1 MGKGDPII
9 AAAFVVLGILITI
22 GSYDMGLWTSSQP
35 GVGLM
40 PFGLG
45 ILLILCS
52 FPILVRSWVRVKNTR
67 ENEKPG
73 LWADVDL
80 KKIAFVIASL
90 MGYLILLEKLG
101 FLATTFLVFLVLF
114 KAVGS
119 QKWRWALIATVLTV
133 SCAYFLFVV
142 ILDVYMP
149 PFPFWVG

>member
-9 AAAFVVLGILITI
+9 AGAFLVLGIFITI
-22 GSYDMGLWTSSQP
+22 ASYGMGLWTSSQP

-45 ILLILCS
+45 ILLVLCS
-52 FPILVRSWVRVKNTR
+52 FPLLIGSWVRVKEAR

-90 MGYLILLEKLG
+90 VGYLILLEKLG
-101 FLATTFLVFLVLF
+101 FLATTFLVLFALF
-114 KAVGS
+114 KTVGS

-133 SCAYFLFVV
+133 SCAYLLFIV